1 MQEGARVD
9 WFPGKVVVLK
19 TPIFLVLRGPRLTT
33 EALKVLLRRRQLAR
47 WANLVGLLAGLL
59 WEKNGVDVWQDT
71 TAGDGDGGQEL
82 AELLVVPDGELD
94 VPWDDPGL
102 LVVPGGVSGQLEDL
116 GGEVL
121 KDGGEVDWSAGSDSG
136 GVLSGLQ
143 IPADPSDGELESSLG
158 GLGDGLLGALS
169 LSSSRRGCFGLV
181 WFGFCVCGSFDV
193 VCTFCVVSFV
203 ARRVSLREP
212 CSASC
217 APVFEFGVR
226 SFRFAEMSGFLG
238 TVFFKSLFLL
248 SRFPP
253 SRISNRTL

>member
-1 MQEGARVD
+1 M
-9 WFPGKVVVLK
+9 
-19 TPIFLVLRGPRLTT
+19 
-33 EALKVLLRRRQLAR
+33 
-47 WANLVGLLAGLL
+47 
-59 WEKNGVDVWQDT
+59 DVWQDT

-121 KDGGEVDWSAGSDSG
+121 KDGGEVDWGARSDSG

-143 IPADPSDGELESSLG
+143 IPADPSDGELESSLR